1 MKKKY
6 ILFTIF
12 LLLFLIGISNSKSFA
27 NFYIQNFEI
36 DSEVLSN
43 GDMKI
48 EENITY
54 YSTETKNGVT
64 REINIKNANNSTN
77 SADGLTL
84 TRVKVDGKVAK
95 KVTSGTLGDSGVY
108 EYSTSGSTYKL
119 KVYEPFSGT
128 GTKTITYEYL
138 LKNVGVRYN
147 DTSEIYWNFI
157 GNEWDT
163 KISNLT
169 INIKLPQESINGTTY
184 VFGHGSDNGTFTK
197 SGNNISLYAKDLK
210 AKQALDARILFPTS
224 ALPDTT
230 KTVNK
235 YVLDK
240 YINQE
245 EGLTSKK
252 EEPEIILGLNTKQI
266 ALALTI
272 IVILLWIF
280 IYFKYDKELRVK
292 KQYYYRDIPYNLEP
306 ELLQR
311 IYYGK
316 KCNDS
321 FWIAFL
327 NLVKLGIYK
336 IEETTNE
343 VGKKV
348 KLIIYQEKDIEGLKS
363 YQKSLIT
370 TINSF
375 FDKDKNS
382 IDLEKLNAKMKRS
395 TGSGYKKFINKIEE
409 QIEGYFGDNTKGSKR
424 PFTLSVIL
432 MIIMITIIGLIS
444 IKIEPMMAMMII
456 MFLGITTLVYSIFFS
471 TFPLNLFTI
480 LFMGVHFSAFEG
492 AIIGMMATSGLG
504 VLYIPYI
511 ILFVFIQYTQR
522 IKKLSKEEREI
533 REQIKGLR
541 RYIRDYSKISEKSLE
556 NIVIWEDYLI
566 IAIALKLNK
575 KTINYFYD
583 YCKQNLNNEFGVS
596 LNSFGTYY
604 YMDTVCHSTFDNYVR
619 SYTQMHSSSG
629 SSYSGSSGGF
639 SGGSSSG
646 GRRTAEV
653 EEEAPSK
660 NRN

>member
-1 MKKKY
+1 MK
-6 ILFTIF
+6 
-12 LLLFLIGISNSKSFA
+12 
-27 NFYIQNFEI
+27 
-36 DSEVLSN
+36 V
-43 GDMKI
+43 

-64 REINIKNANNSTN
+64 REINIKNANNSKN
-77 SADGLTL
+77 SADELILTK
-84 TRVKVDGKVAK
+84 VKVNDKESK
-95 KVTSGTLGDSGVY
+95 KVTSGSLGDSGVY
-108 EYSTSGSTYKL
+108 EYTISGNTYKL
-119 KVYEPFSGT
+119 KVYEPFRGIT
-128 GTKTITYEYL
+128 TKTITYEYL
-138 LKNVGVRYN
+138 LKNVGVKYN

-210 AKQALDARILFPTS
+210 SEQALDARILFPTS
-224 ALPDTT
+224 ALQNTT
-230 KTVNK
+230 KIVNK

-245 EGLTSKK
+245 EGLTSKI
-252 EEPEIILGLNTKQI
+252 EEPKIIGLNVNQI
-266 ALALTI
+266 AIALII
-272 IVILLWIF
+272 IVVLLWIV
-280 IYFKYDKELRVK
+280 IYFKYDKEIRVK
-292 KQYYYRDIPYNLEP
+292 KQYYYRDIPYDLEP

-316 KCNDS
+316 NCKDS

-348 KLIIYQEKDIEGLKS
+348 KLIIYQEKDIKDLKS
-363 YQKSLIT
+363 YQKSLIDI
-370 TINSF
+370 INGF

-395 TGSGYKKFINKIEE
+395 IGSGYKKFTNKIEE
-409 QIEGYFGDNTKGSKR
+409 QIEGYFGDNTKNSKR

-432 MIIMITIIGLIS
+432 MIIMIAIIGLIA
-444 IKIEPMMAMMII
+444 IKIKPMMAMMII
-456 MFLGITTLVYSIFFS
+456 MFLGITTLLYSIFFS
-471 TFPLNLFTI
+471 TLPLNLFTI
-480 LFMGVHFSAFEG
+480 LFMGFHFSAFEG

-504 VLYIPYI
+504 LLYIPYI
-511 ILFVFIQYTQR
+511 MLFVFIQYTQR

-541 RYIRDYSKISEKSLE
+541 RYIRDYSRISQNNLE
-556 NIVIWEDYLI
+556 SIVIWEDYLI

-583 YCKQNLNNEFGVS
+583 YCKQEMNNEFGVS

-604 YMDTVCHSTFDNYVR
+604 YMDTVCHSTFNNYVR

-646 GRRTAEV
+646 GRRTAEA

-660 NRN
+660 LL